1 MGLILDN
8 DDLPAGGGKGQPAD
22 LVKDSTAATFAQDV
36 LEVSKTTPVI
46 VDFWAP
52 WCGPCKT
59 LGPLLERLVK
69 RSGGLVRMVKVNVD
83 ENQELAMQFR
93 VQSIPAVYG
102 FKGGRPVD
110 GFMGAVPESQ
120 IKAFID
126 RLTGGAKAPGES
138 ALEAANQA
146 LAAGEAQVALQA
158 FAEILGQEPEN
169 AGAAGGVVRACLA
182 LGDLARAR
190 RFLDDLP
197 PNLQAKS
204 EVAGAKSA
212 LELAEQARAG
222 AGDLQPLRD
231 RLAKD
236 AKDHEARYDLASGLY
251 AAGKTEEAIGEL
263 VELVRLGR
271 TWNDEAGRKLLVK
284 IFEALGH
291 THPLTV
297 AGRRQ
302 LSAVLFS

>member
-1 MGLILDN
+1 MALILDN
-8 DDLPAGGGKGQPAD
+8 DDLPIGGGKTPAAD
-22 LVKDSTAATFAQDV
+22 LVKDATAATFAQDV
-36 LEVSKTTPVI
+36 IEASKATPVI

-59 LGPLLERLVK
+59 LGPLLEKLV
-69 RSGGLVRMVKVNVD
+69 RRAGGLVRMVKVNVD

-93 VQSIPAVYG
+93 VQSIPAVYA
-102 FKGGRPVD
+102 FKAGRPVD

-138 ALEAANQA
+138 ALEAAAEA
-146 LAAGEAQVALQA
+146 LAAGEAETALA
-158 FAEILGQEPEN
+158 AYAEILGQEPDN
-169 AGAAGGVVRACLA
+169 ATAAGGIVRACVA
-182 LGDLARAR
+182 MGDLARAR
-190 RFLDDLP
+190 RILDDLP
-197 PNLQAKS
+197 ANLRASS
-204 EVAGAKSA
+204 EVAGARSA
-212 LELAEQARAG
+212 LELAEQAQGGG
-222 AGDLQPLRD
+222 ADLQGLRA

-236 AKDHEARYDLASGLY
+236 AKDHQARYDLAAALH
-251 AAGKTEEAIGEL
+251 AAGRTEEAIGEL

-271 TWNDEAGRKLLVK
+271 TWNDEAGRRLLVK

-291 THPLTV
+291 AHPLTV

-302 LSAVLFS
+302 LSSVLFS